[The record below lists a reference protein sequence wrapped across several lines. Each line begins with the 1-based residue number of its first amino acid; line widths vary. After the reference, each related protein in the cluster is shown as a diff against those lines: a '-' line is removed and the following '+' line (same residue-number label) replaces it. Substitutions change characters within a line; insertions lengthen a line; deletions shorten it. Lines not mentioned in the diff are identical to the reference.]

1 MSTPPVDAVAE
12 LLARAGIVGQFTLV
26 PLAGGGNNR
35 VFRIEA
41 AGAAYLLKSYFHHPD
56 DPRDRLATEF
66 GFSQRVEG
74 TGCVPRPLASDPANR
89 LGLYEFVEGRKL
101 APDEVGDNAVSQ
113 AIEFFLAIQNPTV
126 FAGFPAASEACFDE
140 AAHLATV
147 DRRIAGLTR
156 IPAEF
161 AEASRFVDEELA
173 PAWDRIRTAMVPSG
187 VALAPDSRCVSP
199 SDFGFHNALLEADGR
214 LRFLDFEYAGWDD
227 PAKLVC
233 DFFHQP
239 AVPVPRLYLNR
250 WIDAV
255 REAIPAATDFERRV
269 QRMMPVYRIKWCCI
283 LLNEFLP
290 VSRSRREFARGE
302 ADPESRRREQLEKA
316 RAALH
321 APDA

>member
-1 MSTPPVDAVAE
+1 MSTPPPEVVSE
-12 LLARAGIVGQFTLV
+12 LLARARIVGPFTLV

-35 VFRIEA
+35 VFRVDTTDCR
-41 AGAAYLLKSYFHHPD
+41 YLLKAYFHHPD

-66 GFSQRVEG
+66 GFSQRVAG
-74 TGCVPRPLASDPANR
+74 TGRVPRPLASDPANR

-101 APDEVGDNAVSQ
+101 APGEVGDSAVSQ
-113 AIEFFLAIQNPTV
+113 AIEFFLAIQNPTD

-147 DRRIAGLTR
+147 DRRIAGLAR
-156 IPAEF
+156 IPVEF
-161 AEASRFVDEELA
+161 AEASRFVREELG
-173 PAWDRIRTAMVPSG
+173 PAWERIRAVIVPSEI
-187 VALAPDSRCVSP
+187 ALNPESRCVSP

-214 LRFLDFEYAGWDD
+214 LRFLDFEYAGLDD

-239 AVPVPRLYLNR
+239 AVPVPGQYLNR

-255 REAIPAATDFERRV
+255 REAIPTATDFERRV
-269 QRMMPVYRIKWCCI
+269 RRLMPVYRIKWCCI

-290 VSRSRREFARGE
+290 VSRRRREFARGE

-321 APDA
+321 APEA

>member
-1 MSTPPVDAVAE
+1 MTEPPREWVAA
-12 LLARAGIVGQFTLV
+12 LLQRAEIVGPFAMI

-35 VFRIEA
+35 VFRVDTTDCS
-41 AGAAYLLKSYFHHPD
+41 YLLKAYFHHPD

-66 GFSQRVEG
+66 GFSQRVAN
-74 TGCVPRPLASDPANR
+74 TGRVPRPLASDSANR

-101 APDEVGDNAVSQ
+101 APGEVGDNAVSQ
-113 AIEFFLAIQNPTV
+113 AVEFFLAIQNPPA

-147 DRRIAGLTR
+147 DRRIAGLAR

-161 AEASRFVDEELA
+161 AEASRFVREELA
-173 PAWDRIRTAMVPSG
+173 PAWHRIRTAILPSEI
-187 VALAPDSRCVSP
+187 ALNPESRCVSP

-239 AVPVPRLYLNR
+239 AVPVPGQYLN
-250 WIDAV
+250 WWLDAV
-255 REAIPAATDFERRV
+255 REAIPAATDFEQRVRRL
-269 QRMMPVYRIKWCCI
+269 MPVYRIKWCCI

-316 RAALH
+316 RTALL

>member
-1 MSTPPVDAVAE
+1 MTEPPRERVAA
-12 LLARAGIVGQFTLV
+12 LLERAGIVGPFALV

-35 VFRIEA
+35 VFRVEA
-41 AGAAYLLKSYFHHPD
+41 AGAAFLLKAYFHHPD

-66 GFSQRVEG
+66 GFSQRVAG
-74 TGCVPRPLASDPANR
+74 TGRVPRPLASDSANHF
-89 LGLYEFVEGRKL
+89 GLYEFVAGRRL
-101 APDEVGDNAVSQ
+101 APGEVGDNAVSQ

-126 FAGFPAASEACFDE
+126 FAEFPAASEACFDE
-140 AAHLATV
+140 ASHLATV
-147 DRRIAGLTR
+147 DRRIAGLAR

-161 AEASRFVDEELA
+161 AEANRFVREELG
-173 PAWDRIRTAMVPSG
+173 PAWDRIRTATTPSEI
-187 VALAPDSRCVSP
+187 VLTPESRCVSP

-239 AVPVPRLYLNR
+239 AVPVPRQYLPR
-250 WIDAV
+250 WLDTV
-255 REAIPAATDFERRV
+255 RDAIPAAADFEKRV
-269 QRMMPVYRIKWCCI
+269 KWLIPVYRIKWCCI

-290 VSRSRREFARGE
+290 VGRNRREFARGDV
-302 ADPESRRREQLEKA
+302 DPDTRRREQLEKA
-316 RAALH
+316 RTALH